1 MFEKIVFVCVIIEN
15 YSTKNVFLYQKED
28 VYTLLNE
35 NFISVRKTKKCMHK
49 DSDYQLQNLRDLFHS
64 IHQD

>member
-35 NFISVRKTKKCMHK
+35 NFISVRKYKNYMNT
-49 DSDYQLQNLRDLFHS
+49 DFVRQLQNLHDLFRS